1 MILTFTKQKGTQK
14 PIKSHV
20 GRDIPLLKVTMVM
33 YMVLEIIVVDKL
45 MELSEEMTLLLVVL
59 QLLRTLISLKL
70 IYKKYTVVINYQL
83 LL

>member
-1 MILTFTKQKGTQK
+1 M
-14 PIKSHV
+14 

-33 YMVLEIIVVDKL
+33 CMVLEIIVVDKL